1 MSTAWRAR
9 ALSLL
14 VAVAALP
21 GLAAAKPQITTQ
33 GLSAEKASEQS
44 SRKAATALLRDQK
57 GDPIGSA
64 VVVGASAGGHWLA
77 TNRHVVEGHAR
88 VCVVTADRRSRQA
101 LWLEK
106 DSSSRDRGL
115 DLALLW
121 LPVGNDPALVTASM
135 APEPVLASQLP
146 VVVATGFPTRQQSGA
161 NGEGGYGEVSGLLL
175 PLLTQPLEGGFDL
188 AYTAAVEKGMSGGGV
203 FVGDRLIGING
214 SHPHPLWPGRWKQ
227 QNGKPVSDQLN
238 QQVELVALGLS
249 AATIQERLKQA
260 TPPAIQTN
268 AVGQSE
274 SACKGSV
281 PLAGPSSV
289 KAW

>member
-1 MSTAWRAR
+1 
-9 ALSLL
+9 
-14 VAVAALP
+14 VLP
-21 GLAAAKPQITTQ
+21 GLAAAKPQPNRQEIPAGQ
-33 GLSAEKASEQS
+33 ASEHAR
-44 SRKAATALLRDQK
+44 RKAVTALLRDQK

-77 TNRHVVEGHAR
+77 TNRHVVEGHAK
-88 VCVVTADRRSRQA
+88 VCVVTADQRSRQA

-106 DSSSRDRGL
+106 DSSSRNRNF

-121 LPVGNDPALVTASM
+121 LPVANDPALVTATM
-135 APEPVLASQLP
+135 AYEPVLASQLP

-161 NGEGGYGEVSGLLL
+161 NGEGGYREVSGLLL
-175 PLLTQPLEGGFDL
+175 PLLTDPLEGGFDL

-238 QQVELVALGLS
+238 RQVELVALGLS
-249 AATIQERLKQA
+249 AASIQERLKQT
-260 TPPAIQTN
+260 TPPAVKSN
-268 AVGQSE
+268 AEWQSE
-274 SACKGSV
+274 SACNGS
-281 PLAGPSSV
+281 GPIHTPAAV
-289 KAW
+289 KSW

>member
-1 MSTAWRAR
+1 M
-9 ALSLL
+9 
-14 VAVAALP
+14 LP
-21 GLAAAKPQITTQ
+21 DLAAAKAQPTRQEIPAGQ
-33 GLSAEKASEQS
+33 ASEHAR
-44 SRKAATALLRDQK
+44 RKAVTALLRDQK

-64 VVVGASAGGHWLA
+64 VVVGSSAGGHWLA

-88 VCVVTADRRSRQA
+88 VCVVTADQRSRQA
-101 LWLEK
+101 LWPEK
-106 DSSSRDRGL
+106 DSSSRNRNF

-121 LPVGNDPALVTASM
+121 LPVASDPALLTATM
-135 APEPVLASQLP
+135 ASEPVLASQLP

-161 NGEGGYGEVSGLLL
+161 NGEGGYREVSGLLL

-203 FVGDRLIGING
+203 FAGDRLIGING
-214 SHPHPLWPGRWKQ
+214 SHAHPLWPGRWKQ

-249 AATIQERLKQA
+249 VTAIQERLKQSL
-260 TPPAIQTN
+260 PPE
-268 AVGQSE
+268 GQAPSNWE
-274 SACKGSV
+274 AKSACKG
-281 PLAGPSSV
+281 PARIAEPAAV